1 MTFDPTAAGT
11 RTAAIWIENNDNN
24 EAPYYIDLQG
34 TGTTPGTADAVYY
47 LSTAANGTLAS
58 TNGVPNLSFT
68 SADILK
74 LSVLTNGQYQ
84 YELYLDGS
92 DVGLTTTAE
101 NMDAFA
107 VLSDGSILVSTTG
120 NFSVPA
126 SGGGTLSG
134 VGQDVL
140 RFVPST
146 LGATTAGA
154 WSMYF
159 DGSDVGLT
167 TADENIDAVG
177 VLADGRVLISTT
189 GPFSVTGVSAGQD
202 EDLAAFAPTSLGS
215 NTAGTWSL
223 YFDGSD
229 VGLATNDNED
239 IDALDILESG
249 GNPRLFFSTVGNFAV
264 TGASGA
270 NEDVLAFNPTTVG
283 SNTAGTFGPG
293 LAFDGSVYGLGAFN
307 LDGIDFSSTSSATS
321 R

>member
-1 MTFDPTAAGT
+1 M
-11 RTAAIWIENNDNN
+11 
-24 EAPYYIDLQG
+24 
-34 TGTTPGTADAVYY
+34 
-47 LSTAANGTLAS
+47 
-58 TNGVPNLSFT
+58 
-68 SADILK
+68 
-74 LSVLTNGQYQ
+74 
-84 YELYLDGS
+84 
-92 DVGLTTTAE
+92 
-101 NMDAFA
+101 
-107 VLSDGSILVSTTG
+107 
-120 NFSVPA
+120 PA

-140 RFVPST
+140 RFVPSK

-215 NTAGTWSL
+215 NTAGAWSL

-239 IDALDILESG
+239 IDALDILESA

-264 TGASGA
+264 AGASGA
-270 NEDVLAFNPTTVG
+270 NEDVLAFNQTTVG

-307 LDGIDFSSTSSATS
+307 LDGIDFSSTSSAIAARS
-321 R
+321 RTHRHEPESCDGFRPGPRRHCRRPGRSHRAQWRSRYDIGRLQPSRRYCIDPWRRTIAYHQVEAPTALSATAATKTETRSETQCQPVELDAYFASLGIVIKLSIRSELAS